1 MEYRP
6 NRRPTRVLATLA
18 VDDIILEATIVDIS
32 RDGAR
37 LSLPG
42 WIAPGTAVY
51 LRVGSSS
58 VPALIH
64 WMDKGHAG
72 LRFYD
77 RLDGDTL
84 MALETAEDPFAD
96 WR

>member
-1 MEYRP
+1 MDYRP
-6 NRRPTRVLATLA
+6 SRRPTRVG
-18 VDDIILEATIVDIS
+18 ATIVIDDMILQTVVVDIS

-51 LRVGSSS
+51 LKVRDAS
-58 VPALIH
+58 VPALVH
-64 WMDKGHAG
+64 WMSDGHAG
-72 LRFYD
+72 VRFYD
-77 RLDGDTL
+77 RLDRETL
-84 MALETAEDPFAD
+84 IALETADDPLAD